1 MAAIQRLPEAEC
13 GGWLAPFQT
22 FNCSGNQKNRTLF
35 ASGRAFFSELI
46 DWYLMPAFYAARVP
60 EFLSHEQDLIVGR
73 QTGVTRSALTELS
86 AEQLEAWREQLPILR
101 TALSSDSARNWHLLL
116 EYPIPRRGKRIDA
129 VILAHDIILVLEFK
143 CGARKYEKEARSQV
157 EDYCLDLRDFHA
169 ESRGRILVPFLVATH
184 ADNEDPAI
192 GEVID
197 RVAPVWL
204 ANASSLRNLIEK
216 AVAQYRD
223 LAAAP
228 INPDRWNRAEY
239 APTPTII
246 EAARVL
252 YEGQNVREISR
263 CHAGAENLT
272 KTSAAVMQAI
282 QMARGRSRKTICFV
296 TGVPGAGKTLA
307 GLNIVHNRE
316 LHDGAL
322 GVFLSG
328 NGPLVRVLSE
338 ALARDD
344 SRRTGHTISESRR
357 RVATFVQNVHRFI
370 DAHFT
375 GSVAPPDRVVVF
387 DEAQRAWNAEQS
399 QRKFKRNHSE
409 PEIMLDIMDRHEGWA
424 VIVALVGSG
433 QEINTG
439 EAGLGE
445 WGRALADRFRH
456 WKVLISPH
464 LVGEHDSGDSLFQV
478 PPDGLDVVQDP
489 NLHLGVSLRSY
500 KAEAVSEFVSHLL
513 AMQDEHA
520 RRVLSSCADFPL
532 VFTRDINKARAWL
545 KRRQRGSRRIGLIAS
560 SGGRRLRAHGLDVR
574 TELDVENWFLN
585 PASDVRSSY
594 YLETPATEFAIQG
607 LELDWTG
614 VCWDID
620 LVPEHAGW
628 TVRAFKGTKWQST
641 RDQTR
646 CKYVLNKYRV
656 LLTRAREGMIIW
668 VPPGDAS
675 DWTRPPEKYDCIA
688 NYLTESRII

>member
-1 MAAIQRLPEAEC
+1 M
-13 GGWLAPFQT
+13 
-22 FNCSGNQKNRTLF
+22 
-35 ASGRAFFSELI
+35 
-46 DWYLMPAFYAARVP
+46 
-60 EFLSHEQDLIVGR
+60 
-73 QTGVTRSALTELS
+73 
-86 AEQLEAWREQLPILR
+86 QLPILR
-101 TALSSDSARNWHLLL
+101 AALTSDFARDCYLLL

-129 VILAHDIILVLEFK
+129 VILVHDIILVLEFK
-143 CGARKYEKEARSQV
+143 CGARTYDREARTQV

-169 ESRGRILVPFLVATH
+169 ESRRRVLVPFLVATN
-184 ADNEDPAI
+184 AENESAPV

-197 RVAPVWL
+197 WVAPVWL
-204 ANASSLRNLIEK
+204 ANASSLPCLLEK
-216 AVAQYRD
+216 AIVRYGN
-223 LAAAP
+223 LTAAP
-228 INPDRWNRAEY
+228 IVPECWNRAEY

-272 KTSAAVMQAI
+272 RTSAAVMRAI
-282 QMARGRSRKTICFV
+282 QAARSNSRKTICFV

-316 LHDGAL
+316 LHEGSL

-344 SRRTGHTISESRR
+344 RQRTGRSISESRR
-357 RVATFVQNVHRFI
+357 RVSTFIQNVHRFI
-370 DAHFT
+370 DAHFA
-375 GSVAPPDRVVVF
+375 GSAAPPDRVVIF

-399 QRKFKRNHSE
+399 LRKFRRNRSE

-439 EAGLGE
+439 EAGLSE

-456 WKVLISPH
+456 WNVRISPH
-464 LVGEHDSGDSLFQV
+464 LVGEQSLGDGLFQV
-478 PPDGLDVVQDP
+478 APEGLEVVEDH
-489 NLHLGVSLRSY
+489 NLHLDVSLRSY

-513 AMQDEHA
+513 STRVAHA
-520 RRVLSSCADFPL
+520 RTALSLCQDFPIVL
-532 VFTRDINKARAWL
+532 TRDIDKARAWL
-545 KRRQRGSRRIGLIAS
+545 RYRQRGSRRIGLIAS
-560 SGGRRLRAHGLDVR
+560 SGGRRLRAHGFDVQA
-574 TELDVENWFLN
+574 ELDVENWFLN
-585 PASDVRSSY
+585 SASDVRSSY
-594 YLETPATEFAIQG
+594 YLETPATEFGIQG

-620 LVPEHAGW
+620 LVPERDGW
-628 TVRAFKGTKWQST
+628 SISAFRGTNWQNVRDPT
-641 RDQTR
+641 RRQ
-646 CKYVLNKYRV
+646 YVLNKYRV

-668 VPPGDAS
+668 VPPGDPS
-675 DWTRPPEKYDCIA
+675 DRTRPPQRYDCIA
-688 NYLTESRII
+688 EYLQSCGVKKI